1 MKPTPD
7 TAADRLDPRAYDP
20 ARAAKREAIAARL
33 REENAAKKKA
43 ADAAAFNRRLAA
55 EADAIDLRNRIA
67 VYRGRARYDALLAA
81 GHMHYDGDGRLHCFH
96 PGSPLYDE
104 CPRCQ
109 AESAAERAAEAQANL

>member
-1 MKPTPD
+1 MKKSPD
-7 TAADRLDPRAYDP
+7 TAGDRLDPRAYD
-20 ARAAKREAIAARL
+20 ADRAAKREAIAARL

-67 VYRGRARYDALLAA
+67 VYRGRARYDAILAA
-81 GHMHYDGDGRLHCFH
+81 GHLHYDGDGRLHCYH